1 MINVGIAGIGFMGW
15 IHYLAYQRV
24 RGVKLAAVC
33 TRDAKK
39 LAGDWRGIKGNF
51 GPPGEQVDLS
61 GVAKYAELDA
71 LLADQKI
78 DLVDIC
84 LPPDLHCDA
93 SIAALRAGKH
103 VLVEKPMGLTAA
115 ECQQMVVAA
124 KKAGKL
130 VLCGQVLPFFPEY
143 AHARQAIASGKYGRL
158 LGGHFK
164 RIISDPLWLKDFFD
178 PRRVGGPLVDLH
190 VHDAHLIRML
200 FGMPTAVVSQGRMRG
215 EVVEFCNTLF
225 HFADPSL
232 VVSAS
237 SGVINQQGRGFT
249 HAFEIHLEKATL
261 LYDLAYFAGEPQPRV
276 SPLTILDHKGQAIVP
291 KLVAG
296 DSVTAFEA
304 EIAEVVKSIRTGR
317 PSPILSGELAR
328 DAVVLCHKQTE
339 SVKQDRLVKV

>member
-1 MINVGIAGIGFMGW
+1 MGLG
-15 IHYLAYQRV
+15 LAPVWFR
-24 RGVKLAAVC
+24 
-33 TRDAKK
+33 
-39 LAGDWRGIKGNF
+39 
-51 GPPGEQVDLS
+51 
-61 GVAKYAELDA
+61 
-71 LLADQKI
+71 
-78 DLVDIC
+78 
-84 LPPDLHCDA
+84 
-93 SIAALRAGKH
+93 AALGHFSRIVPRRTRVLRARRQLQH
-103 VLVEKPMGLTAA
+103 LDRNVVERRRGF
-115 ECQQMVVAA
+115 
-124 KKAGKL
+124 GN
-130 VLCGQVLPFFPEY
+130 
-143 AHARQAIASGKYGRL
+143 
-158 LGGHFK
+158 LGFYLRNRRGHFK
-164 RIISDPLWLKDFFD
+164 RIISDPKWLKDFFD